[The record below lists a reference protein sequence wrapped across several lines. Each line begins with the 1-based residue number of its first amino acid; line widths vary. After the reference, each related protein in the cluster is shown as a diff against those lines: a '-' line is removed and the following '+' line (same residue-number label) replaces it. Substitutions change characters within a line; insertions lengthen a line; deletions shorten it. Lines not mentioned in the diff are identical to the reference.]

1 MTFVLFSSCSIGG
14 HILLNKV
21 EPINSRI
28 SLISRVLV
36 FFLIFSRRLVSIA
49 SSNVNT
55 NIKTIKMTDMV
66 FTKNDCQK
74 TSIRPHLKRKEEK
87 KTVNYAC

>member
-1 MTFVLFSSCSIGG
+1 M
-14 HILLNKV
+14 LNKV

-55 NIKTIKMTDMV
+55 NIKTITDMV

-87 KTVNYAC
+87 KH